1 MRAKSA
7 FVSITKSNGEPQ
19 PLPRNMRQ
27 HLPTHNVMP
36 FTDTAE
42 SVRTPT
48 DTDEFYDRLQGI
60 WDRVLRFEDLGL
72 IHTESDK
79 FRYAYQLAEAELREL
94 CLQNTVVHQ

>member
-1 MRAKSA
+1 MRAKPA
-7 FVSITKSNGEPQ
+7 FISITKSNGESQ
-19 PLPRNMRQ
+19 PLPRKMRQ
-27 HLPTHNVMP
+27 PVPTHNITP
-36 FTDTAE
+36 FTDE
-42 SVRTPT
+42 SVGTST